1 MSSEKKKNRLFI
13 AAIVIILAVLQV
25 VFMYIS
31 NSFPDIENRIK
42 YGKGIDLISEGRYE
56 AAEDFFDDLYKKDW
70 KKYSDAYH
78 LGDYARY
85 LQYKGKDLAKESYYI
100 NGASNYYNGPL
111 SDEMLAE
118 KESVNKKCKE
128 YTKEQRAAFNEDPWK
143 YKDTIPFIGMN
154 SMYIDRTRLGTH
166 CKVEKGSRL
175 DDGIYYDTYE
185 YTFGTVYGDLLLMKV
200 TCVDRIT
207 ECVVTNAKK
216 YNEAYLWQR
225 DVPDVIASEYK
236 DHNKQNDSSN
246 SHYGG
251 NNSGYDYNDFEDFY
265 YDNEEDFDSLDD
277 AEDYYNEH
285 YDDFD

>member
-31 NSFPDIENRIK
+31 NSFPDIENRFK

-56 AAEDFFDDLYKKDW
+56 EAENFFNVLYKKDW
-70 KKYSDAYH
+70 EKYSDAYH

-100 NGASNYYNGPL
+100 NGASNYYSGPL

-118 KESVNKKCKE
+118 KEIDDKKCRE

-166 CKVEKGSRL
+166 CKVKKGSRL

-185 YTFGTVYGDLLLMKV
+185 YTFGTVYGDLLLMEV
-200 TCVDRIT
+200 TCTDRIT
-207 ECVVTNAKK
+207 ECVVTYVKK
-216 YNEAYLWQR
+216 YNEAYLWHG

-236 DHNKQNDSSN
+236 DQDKQNGSN
-246 SHYGG
+246 SHYSGING
-251 NNSGYDYNDFEDFY
+251 GYDYNDFEDFY